1 MVLAFLIVVVLVQRL
16 LCKAAQ
22 RMHDSGRQYS
32 VVHSMRHEK
41 GLAKELLTGQ
51 EDSRFHSAEDGNKNT
66 PLMGSIY
73 FNSTKNHKT
82 QNKIYISIA
91 FLHQTR

>member
-1 MVLAFLIVVVLVQRL
+1 
-16 LCKAAQ
+16 
-22 RMHDSGRQYS
+22 
-32 VVHSMRHEK
+32 MRHEK

-51 EDSRFHSAEDGNKNT
+51 EDSRFHSAEDGNKKT

-82 QNKIYISIA
+82 QNTKQNIHIKTCIFTLDLLNKA
-91 FLHQTR
+91 LITIMTFWQLQIN